1 MFKTLKE
8 AWLNKEIRK
17 KIFIVIGLVLLF
29 RLACWIPIPG
39 IDQSVFKTKVG
50 ESGQTFLQLL
60 SGVTGG
66 ALSNGAV
73 LALGVS
79 PYITAQ
85 IVVQLLTMAIPAW
98 EKLSRQGEEGRK
110 KLTKYTKILTLI
122 LATAQSIGIVVSFAR
137 QGGINANAF
146 FGVEWLASSVV
157 VAVLVAGA
165 MFTVWLGEQITATGI
180 ANGLSLIIFIGI
192 LSSAGTSLATTI
204 ADATKNIDALWK
216 VLGFVAAVII
226 IFGLIVMMDQAERKV
241 PVQYAKQIKGRKM
254 YGGQSTYIPVKLMGS
269 GVLPIIF
276 ALSLLSFPQILMSI
290 FWPDGNAIK
299 WYSKYMGVGTLPY
312 ILISCVLILFFSYF
326 TSMMTFKPDDISK
339 QIQSNGGFI
348 PGIRPGRTTT
358 EYLEKINKRITFFG
372 ALFLAFLT
380 VVPSLIFKAINPDE
394 VTGLISAFSATGMI
408 IIVSVALEID
418 KQLQAQLLMKNYK
431 GFLK

>member
-8 AWLNKEIRK
+8 AWLNKDIRK

-29 RLACWIPIPG
+29 RLGCWIPVPG
-39 IDQSVFKTKVG
+39 INASAFSHQV
-50 ESGQTFLQLL
+50 EGQTFLQLL

-66 ALSNGAV
+66 ALSNGAL

-85 IVVQLLTMAIPAW
+85 IVVQLLSMAIPSW
-98 EKLSRQGEEGRK
+98 ERLARQGEEGRK

-122 LATAQSIGIVVSFAR
+122 LALAQAIGIVVSFSKS
-137 QGGINANAF
+137 GGINSDIF
-146 FGVEWLASSVV
+146 FGIEWLTCVEVV
-157 VAVLVAGA
+157 VVLTAGA
-165 MFTVWLGEQITATGI
+165 LFTMWLGEQITATGI

-192 LSSAGTSLATTI
+192 LSSAGSSLATSI
-204 ADATKNIDALWK
+204 ADAISGKIDSLWK
-216 VLGFVAAVII
+216 IIGFVAAVII
-226 IFGLIVMMDQAERKV
+226 IFGMIVMMDQAERKI

-254 YGGQSTYIPVKLMGS
+254 YGGQSTYIPIKLMGT

-276 ALSLLSFPQILMSI
+276 ALSLLSFPQIVMSI
-290 FWPDGNAIK
+290 FWPNSNAAI
-299 WYSKYMGVGTLPY
+299 WYAKYMGVGTWPY
-312 ILISCVLILFFSYF
+312 ILISCVLILFFAYF

-339 QIQSNGGFI
+339 QIQSNSGFI

-358 EYLEKINKRITFFG
+358 EYLERINKRITFFG

-380 VVPSLIFKAINPDE
+380 VVPSLIFKAINPDD
-394 VTGLISAFSATGMI
+394 VNGLISAFSATGMI

>member
-8 AWLNKEIRK
+8 AWLNKDIRK

-29 RLACWIPIPG
+29 RLGCWIPVPG
-39 IDQSVFKTKVG
+39 INASAFSHQV
-50 ESGQTFLQLL
+50 EGQTFLQLL

-66 ALSNGAV
+66 ALSNGAL

-85 IVVQLLTMAIPAW
+85 IVVQLLSMAIPSW
-98 EKLSRQGEEGRK
+98 ERLARQGEEGRK

-122 LATAQSIGIVVSFAR
+122 LALAQAIGIVVSFSKS
-137 QGGINANAF
+137 GGINSDIF
-146 FGVEWLASSVV
+146 FGIEWLTCVEVV
-157 VAVLVAGA
+157 VVLTAGA
-165 MFTVWLGEQITATGI
+165 LFTMWLGEQITATGI

-192 LSSAGTSLATTI
+192 LSSAGSSLATSI
-204 ADATKNIDALWK
+204 ADAISGKIDSLWK
-216 VLGFVAAVII
+216 IIGFVAAVII
-226 IFGLIVMMDQAERKV
+226 IFGMIVMMDQAERKI

-254 YGGQSTYIPVKLMGS
+254 YGGQSTYIPIKLMGT

-276 ALSLLSFPQILMSI
+276 ALSLLSFPQIVMSI
-290 FWPDGNAIK
+290 FWPNSNAAI
-299 WYSKYMGVGTLPY
+299 WYAKYMGVGTWPY
-312 ILISCVLILFFSYF
+312 ILISCVLILFFAYF

-358 EYLEKINKRITFFG
+358 EYLERINKRITFFG

-380 VVPSLIFKAINPDE
+380 VVPSLIFKAINPDD
-394 VTGLISAFSATGMI
+394 VNGLISAFSATGMI